1 MKNRWKFLK
10 YIIFSCALSAA
21 AVVSATGCGKFED
34 IAYEEA
40 EVSSLDI
47 SVTKET
53 APAMEEVDQTVYVT
67 GSNVNVRQEP
77 GAFGTVITLSLIHI

>member
-47 SVTKET
+47 SGTKET
-53 APAMEEVDQTVYVT
+53 APA
-67 GSNVNVRQEP
+67 
-77 GAFGTVITLSLIHI
+77 LSLIHILRPRRKGGIIKSLIQWLQRAAKSYL